1 MRSFTKSDKLQ
12 NVRYDVRGPVVDE
25 AMRMEEAGIKV
36 LRLNIGRYFLHIA
49 FTFLLF
55 WILIF
60 ESMIAENMLGKV
72 EQGKAKLRELEIIC
86 ADKTFEV
93 ASMSRRSEVQKRLE
107 AMGSKVKEPE
117 KPAIILE

>member
-1 MRSFTKSDKLQ
+1 
-12 NVRYDVRGPVVDE
+12 
-25 AMRMEEAGIKV
+25 MEEKRKWKISDLWVLLKNGFGAILTGNLL